1 MVMQYLKT
9 AKDAVISEAFHGLD
23 DLEYA
28 WCLSPWGQAALTE
41 EEQ

>member
-1 MVMQYLKT
+1 MVVQYLKT
-9 AKDAVISEAFHGLD
+9 TKDVVVSGAFHGLD

-28 WCLSPWGQAALTE
+28 WCLSPWGQAALME